1 MAQFSDYLKLHVIV
15 FLWGTTAVMAKLIT
29 IPATEML
36 FYRTLLAA
44 VGLLVVAVVSKTAIK
59 APVKDI
65 FKMLGIGMVV
75 GLHWI
80 AFFVG
85 GQISTASLSLVGF
98 ATCSLWAAILEP
110 MTQGKSIRPI
120 EIFLG
125 ILVMAGLIIILH
137 FEFRF
142 YLGLLMSVFSGFLA
156 ALFSVMN
163 FHIVRRLPSVTI
175 AMYEMSGAFLLV
187 CFFLP
192 FYQNYFAENGM
203 LQMVPVAMDW
213 FYLFILSV
221 VCSVFAFTASVG
233 LMKKISV
240 FTLQLTLNLEPVYGI
255 VLAVLLLGED
265 RYMGPSFFIG
275 TGLIML
281 AVLSYPVLRKKF
293 DQSS

>member
-1 MAQFSDYLKLHVIV
+1 MARLSDYLKLHVLV

-36 FYRTLLAA
+36 FYRTLFAA
-44 VGLLVVAVVSKTAIK
+44 AGLLVVALVAGTAVK
-59 APVKDI
+59 ASFTDTL
-65 FKMLGIGMVV
+65 KMLGIGLVV

-98 ATCSLWAAILEP
+98 ATCSLWAAVLEP
-110 MTQGKSIRPI
+110 LTQGRAVRPL

-125 ILVMAGLIIILH
+125 ILVMAGLYVILH

-142 YLGLLMSVFSGFLA
+142 YAGLLLSVASGFLA

-163 FHIVRRLPSVTI
+163 FHLVKRLPSITI
-175 AMYEMSGAFLLV
+175 AMYEMAGAFIMVTL
-187 CFFLP
+187 FLP
-192 FYQNYFAENGM
+192 FYQYYFADNGR
-203 LQMVPVAMDW
+203 LQMIPVGMDW

-221 VCSVFAFTASVG
+221 VCSVFAFTMSVD
-233 LMKKISV
+233 LMKRISV

-255 VLAVLLLGED
+255 LLAVILLGED
-265 RYMGPSFFIG
+265 RYMGTSFIIG
-275 TGLIML
+275 TGLIMV
-281 AVLSYPVLRKKF
+281 AVLSYPMLKRKI

>member
-1 MAQFSDYLKLHVIV
+1 MARFSDYLKLHFIV

-44 VGLLVVAVVSKTAIK
+44 VGLYAVALVSGISIRSSVA
-59 APVKDI
+59 DQL
-65 FKMLGIGMVV
+65 KMLGIGLIV

-110 MTQGKSIRPI
+110 LTQGKSIRPL

-125 ILVMAGLIIILH
+125 VLVMAGLYIILH

-142 YLGLLMSVFSGFLA
+142 YSGLLLSVASGFLA

-163 FHIVRRLPSVTI
+163 FSLAQRLPAVTV
-175 AMYEMSGAFLLV
+175 AMYEMAGAFLMVSL
-187 CFFLP
+187 FLP
-192 FYQNYFAENGM
+192 IYKSYFAEGGM
-203 LQMVPVAMDW
+203 LQMIPAPMDW

-221 VCSVFAFTASVG
+221 FCSVFAFTMSVS

-255 VLAVLLLGED
+255 LLAVLLLDEH

-275 TGLIML
+275 TGLIII
-281 AVLSYPVLRKKF
+281 AVLSYPVLKNKF
-293 DQSS
+293 GQSS

>member
-1 MAQFSDYLKLHVIV
+1 MTSLKDYLNLHLLV

-44 VGLLVVAVVSKTAIK
+44 LGLLAVAFISGTTVK
-59 APVKDI
+59 ASMTDI
-65 FKMLGIGMVV
+65 LKMLGIGFVV

-98 ATCSLWAAILEP
+98 ATCSLWAAVLEP
-110 MTQGKSIRPI
+110 LTQGKSIRPL

-125 ILVMAGLIIILH
+125 IMVMTGLYIILH

-142 YLGLLMSVFSGFLA
+142 YSGMFLSVLSGFLA

-163 FHIVRRLPSVTI
+163 FHMVRRLPSVTI
-175 AMYEMSGAFLLV
+175 AFYEMAGAFLLIA
-187 CFFLP
+187 CFLP
-192 FYQNYFAENGM
+192 FYRDYFAGGK
-203 LQMVPVAMDW
+203 LQLVPAPMDW
-213 FYLFILSV
+213 VYLLILSM
-221 VCSVFAFTASVG
+221 VCSVFAFTQSVS
-233 LMKKISV
+233 LMKRISV

-255 VLAVLLLGED
+255 LLAIFLLGED
-265 RYMGPSFFIG
+265 RFMGPSFYVG
-275 TGLIML
+275 TGIIMI
-281 AVLSYPVLRKKF
+281 AVFSYPALKRKF
-293 DQSS
+293 GQ

>member
-1 MAQFSDYLKLHVIV
+1 MAQFSDYLKLHLIV
-15 FLWGTTAVMAKLIT
+15 FLWGTTAVMAKLIS

-44 VGLLVVAVVSKTAIK
+44 VGLLVVAVVSGTVIRAS
-59 APVKDI
+59 PKDI
-65 FKMLGIGMVV
+65 LKMLGIGMVV

-110 MTQGKSIRPI
+110 LTQGKSVRPL

-175 AMYEMSGAFLLV
+175 AMYEMAGAFLLV
-187 CFFLP
+187 CLFLP
-192 FYQNYFAENGM
+192 FYQYYFADNAK
-203 LQMVPVAMDW
+203 LQMIPVAVDW
-213 FYLFILSV
+213 FYLFILSM

-255 VLAVLLLGED
+255 LLAVILLGED

-281 AVLSYPVLRKKF
+281 AVLSYPALKRKF

>member
-1 MAQFSDYLKLHVIV
+1 MARLSDYLKLHVLV

-36 FYRTLLAA
+36 FYRTLFAA
-44 VGLLVVAVVSKTAIK
+44 AGLLVVALVAGTAVK
-59 APVKDI
+59 ASFTDTL
-65 FKMLGIGMVV
+65 KMLGIGLVV

-98 ATCSLWAAILEP
+98 ATCSLWAAVLEP
-110 MTQGKSIRPI
+110 LTQGRAVRPL

-125 ILVMAGLIIILH
+125 ILVMAGLYVILH

-142 YLGLLMSVFSGFLA
+142 YAGLLLSVASGFLA

-163 FHIVRRLPSVTI
+163 FHLVKRLPSITI
-175 AMYEMSGAFLLV
+175 AMYEMAGAFIMVTL
-187 CFFLP
+187 FLP
-192 FYQNYFAENGM
+192 FYQYYFAENGR
-203 LQMVPVAMDW
+203 LQMIPVGMDW

-221 VCSVFAFTASVG
+221 VCSVFAFTMSVD
-233 LMKKISV
+233 LMKRISV

-255 VLAVLLLGED
+255 LLAVILLGED
-265 RYMGPSFFIG
+265 RYMGTSFIIG
-275 TGLIML
+275 TGLIMV
-281 AVLSYPVLRKKF
+281 AVLSYPMLKRKI
-293 DQSS
+293 D